1 MCMYMLKITLLY
13 LYLKVSYY
21 LIYNLNVAR
30 SQRKQPT
37 SRESQFAR
45 SQLHSENVTHNVT

>member
-1 MCMYMLKITLLY
+1 MLKITLLY
-13 LYLKVSYY
+13 LYLKVLYY

-45 SQLHSENVTHNVT
+45 SQLHSENVTHNVM